1 MFEYTQ
7 STVNCFNTFT
17 VSVSETPPDMRL
29 VIQLSEQVT
38 ELSVELD
45 EANKVLAQYEKDAR
59 EGLLKRR

>member
-1 MFEYTQ
+1 
-7 STVNCFNTFT
+7 
-17 VSVSETPPDMRL
+17 MRL

-45 EANKVLAQYEKDAR
+45 EANKVLAQYEKEAR